1 MCSII
6 GILNNVEG
14 IVYSVIRL
22 LPADAIPEPV
32 MTTLSSRKYA
42 ALHNLNNTK
51 ARI

>member
-22 LPADAIPEPV
+22 LPADAIGPTGTRYDDAE
-32 MTTLSSRKYA
+32 
-42 ALHNLNNTK
+42 
-51 ARI
+51 